1 MGNCLATLCG
11 STSVSQTEMPLLM
24 GLAGVSSCVD
34 LPITPLHIEKSCTA
48 AQKRFAIAMPL
59 AVAFG
64 LLCVFLAS
72 SSSPGIWGTAL
83 MWTILT
89 DRILIGMVVGLA

>member
-1 MGNCLATLCG
+1 MGNCLTTLCG
-11 STSVSQTEMPLLM
+11 STFVSQAEMPLLM
-24 GLAGVSSCVD
+24 GFSGLLSVSD
-34 LPITPLHIEKSCTA
+34 LPITHFHMAKSWSA

-59 AVAFG
+59 AVVFG

-72 SSSPGIWGTAL
+72 PSNPGIWGTAL